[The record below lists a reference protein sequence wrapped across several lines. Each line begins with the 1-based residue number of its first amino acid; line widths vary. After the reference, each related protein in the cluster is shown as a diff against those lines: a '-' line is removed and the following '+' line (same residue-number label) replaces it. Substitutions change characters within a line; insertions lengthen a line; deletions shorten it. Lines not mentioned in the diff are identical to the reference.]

1 MSRAACALVLLAGT
15 AVAAPPAGPAGA
27 SPLVIQRAQGKALGF
42 PSDVV
47 IDRRGVAFLL
57 DSGSRSI
64 LLFSPDGSFLREIAG
79 RGSWKDPQA
88 IAVAPDGAILVA
100 DGDSGHVVEMD
111 MSGRVRRE
119 HDAGKGS
126 RLTGIA
132 VFGDSIFCADNRND
146 KIVVF
151 KRSGGRKDAWGK
163 RGDAAGE
170 FRSPYRVAADLAG
183 RIFVT
188 DVLNARVQWFS
199 AFGQSLG
206 SLKRFGAGQGKF
218 VRPTGL
224 SLDGRGRIWVSDSY
238 TGLVQLFEENGTFVK
253 VLSSGGAA
261 QIFGDP
267 TGIAAT
273 PDGVWVADQ
282 KGGKTAF
289 FRK

>member
-1 MSRAACALVLLAGT
+1 MRAAWALCVALFA
-15 AVAAPPAGPAGA
+15 AVGAAAADGRGA
-27 SPLVIQRAQGKALGF
+27 SPVVIQRGQGKSPGF
-42 PSDVV
+42 PSDVA

-57 DSGSRSI
+57 DSGNRSI
-64 LLFSPDGSFLREIAG
+64 LLFSPDGSFLREIPG
-79 RGSWKDPQA
+79 RGAWKDPQA
-88 IAVAPDGAILVA
+88 IALAPDGAILIA
-100 DGDSGHVVEMD
+100 DGESGHVLEVD
-111 MSGRVRRE
+111 IAGKVRRE
-119 HDAGKGS
+119 HDAGKGA
-126 RLTGIA
+126 RLTGVA

-146 KIVVF
+146 RIVVF
-151 KRSGGRKDAWGK
+151 KRGGGRKEGWGK
-163 RGDAAGE
+163 RGEGSGE

-206 SLKRFGAGQGKF
+206 SFRKFGAGQGRL

-238 TGLVQLFEENGTFVK
+238 TGLVQLFDESGAFVRA
-253 VLSSGGAA
+253 LSSAGTV
-261 QIFGDP
+261 QVFGDP

-282 KGGKTAF
+282 KSGKTAF